1 MLTGLFHM
9 KQRGERGDRWIRRN
23 NGAGSQTR
31 ESKARM
37 KHER

>member
-9 KQRGERGDRWIRRN
+9 KQRGERGDQWRRRN
-23 NGAGSQTR
+23 NGTGSQTR

-37 KHER
+37 KQKR

>member
-9 KQRGERGDRWIRRN
+9 KQRGERGDRWRRRD

-31 ESKARM
+31 KSKARM
-37 KHER
+37 KHGR